1 MITRQEVLF
10 VAMSMKA
17 IYTSSG
23 MQLVPYRPKYM
34 SRILAARSTFMPTT
48 RAGKVVHHMHNVTAF
63 VMKDIHTAEKR
74 LCTYNCGK
82 DWLQTVCPGIEI
94 TRMRKNEILKLDSQF
109 AMNLDFI
116 PTEMQASAVSA
127 VVDNGFKNA
136 FFNIPT
142 GEGKTLLSVY
152 LTSLLGV
159 KAWATC
165 YSTVVLR
172 QWAHTLA
179 TKTDID
185 PKMVLIVNSSKQLLK
200 MAVGDWD
207 PHKYDMYLSTPK
219 ILSMFAENY
228 GLDLLNDVFNT
239 CGIGIKF
246 YDEAHRNVG
255 NICKINALT
264 NVERTY
270 YLSADFSQAKPD
282 TAQLYYKMF
291 GRIPVIRP
299 AQSYID
305 SKKYTN
311 CVLVHFN
318 TRPNFSESAS
328 VFGHYGFNGYNYM
341 EHILRKPQF
350 YDALRQ
356 VMIAIHTWSVQDQK
370 GYRTVL
376 MCNMIEH
383 TNMLKEKIIE
393 LVDEIWANDASKPHV
408 AKYHSECS
416 QEEKDDAMEFG
427 DIIVTTH
434 QSMGVGVDLP
444 MLRYIIM
451 LAPVNSIVDNQAA
464 GRARRLKDGA
474 DCYYFMFID
483 DGFAY
488 MTKNLEERLD
498 YLHRQKI
505 KSFVSITYN

>member
-1 MITRQEVLF
+1 
-10 VAMSMKA
+10 MKA
-17 IYTSSG
+17 VYTSSG
-23 MQLVPYRPKYM
+23 MQLIPYKAKYM

-48 RAGKVVHHMHNVTAF
+48 RAGRTINVMHNMTAF
-63 VMKDIHTAEKR
+63 VLKDPLTGEKR

-82 DWLQTVCPGIEI
+82 DWLATVIPGIDFE
-94 TRMRKNEILKLDSQF
+94 RMAKNNILKLDSQF
-109 AMNLDFI
+109 SMNLDFI
-116 PTEMQASAVSA
+116 PNEIQTSAISAVI
-127 VVDNGFKNA
+127 DNGFKNA

-152 LTSLLGV
+152 LVSLLNV

-165 YSTVVLR
+165 YSTVVLH
-172 QWAHTLA
+172 QWAKTLVE
-179 TKTDID
+179 KTDID
-185 PKMVLIVNSSKQLLK
+185 PKKVLIVNSSKQLLK
-200 MAVGDWD
+200 MATGDWD
-207 PHKYDMYLSTPK
+207 PHRYDMYLSTPK
-219 ILSMFAENY
+219 ILAMFAEKY
-228 GLDLLNDVFNT
+228 GLDLLNDVFDT
-239 CGIGIKF
+239 CGIGVKF

-270 YLSADFSQAKPD
+270 YLSADFSQARPE
-282 TAQLYYKMF
+282 AAELYYKMF
-291 GRIPVIRP
+291 GRIPIIRP

-311 CVLVHFN
+311 CVLVRFN
-318 TRPNFSESAS
+318 THPNFSETGA
-328 VFGHYGFNGYNYM
+328 VFGNYGFNGYNYM
-341 EHILRKPQF
+341 EHILHKPQF

-356 VMIAIHTWSVQDQK
+356 VLIAIHKWSIDDQK
-370 GYRTVL
+370 GYRTII
-376 MCNMIEH
+376 MCNMIAH
-383 TNMLKEKIIE
+383 TDMLKQKVDE
-393 LVDEIWANDASKPHV
+393 LVDEIWGADPNKPHV
-408 AKYHSECS
+408 ARYHSDMP
-416 QEEKDDAMEFG
+416 QEEKDEAMDFG

-444 MLRYIIM
+444 MLRYIMM

-474 DCYYFMFID
+474 DCFYFMFID

-505 KSFVSITYN
+505 KSFVSITYS